1 MPRPILATFDLS
13 ALKDNFRVIKLA
25 APAAKVWA
33 VIKANGY
40 GHGLARAARGLRFAD
55 GFALLDFNDAVRLRD
70 AGVRKPLLM
79 LEGFFDARDLTTIV
93 DHKLHAVVHCNE
105 QIELV
110 ERTVVRA
117 PIDVYLKMNTGMNR
131 LGFTPVRY
139 RDAYRRITSRIRVQ
153 TVSHMTHFA
162 AADGPDGV
170 KAQLEAFDSGRR
182 DLPGDASAA
191 NSAAS
196 IRYPESHLNWI
207 RPGLALYGCSPFAD
221 ASAADIG
228 LRPAMTLTSRVIAV
242 QALNPGDRVG
252 YGGDFVAEEG
262 MRIGIVACGYGD
274 GYPRHA
280 PTGTPVLV
288 EGRRTRT
295 IGRVSM
301 DMLAVDLTRL
311 PEADVDS
318 EVTLWGRGLSADEV
332 AAAAGT
338 LSYELLTGLTARV
351 PVTEIE

>member
-1 MPRPILATFDLS
+1 MPRPILATFDLT
-13 ALKDNFRVIKLA
+13 AMKENLRAIKLA
-25 APAAKVWA
+25 APTAKIWA
-33 VIKANGY
+33 VVKANGY
-40 GHGLARAARGLRFAD
+40 GHGLVRAARALRDAD

-70 AGVRKPLLM
+70 AGVRKPILM
-79 LEGFFDARDLTTIV
+79 LEGFFDSRDLTTIV
-93 DHKLHAVVHCNE
+93 DYKLHAVVHCTE

-162 AADGPDGV
+162 EADGPAGV
-170 KAQLEAFDSGRR
+170 KAQLESFEFGRR
-182 DLPGDASAA
+182 DLPGDASVA
-191 NSAAS
+191 NSAAT
-196 IRYPESHLNWI
+196 IRYPEAHMQWV
-207 RPGLALYGCSPFAD
+207 RPGLALYGCSPFPD
-221 ASAADIG
+221 ATAADMG
-228 LRPAMTLTSRVIAV
+228 LRPAMTLTSRVLGV
-242 QALNPGDRVG
+242 QELRRGDKVG

-262 MRIGIVACGYGD
+262 MRIGIVGCGYAD

-295 IGRVSM
+295 VGRVSM

-311 PEADVDS
+311 PEAGVDS
-318 EVTLWGRGLSADEV
+318 DVTLWGRGLSADEV
-332 AAAAGT
+332 ATAAGT
-338 LSYELLTGLTARV
+338 VSYELLTALAPRV
-351 PVTEIE
+351 PVTEVE